1 MSDRIG
7 LTAESI
13 KSLKRTVKLLSLPK
27 EKRVKILKLALKQIK
42 DEAKEHI
49 KKQETPDGKQWEE
62 RSSGSTKKMY
72 RRRGT
77 LLNIIANDG
86 SEAKL
91 GYRGKK
97 NQLISIVQHYGQE
110 MTVKVNE
117 RALEKLRKQLASQ
130 SDPCSQQQARK
141 LKGLGYTIK
150 NKKGKEVSPSIKSI
164 QSRLTK
170 GQAGL
175 IARILKNKN
184 KGNKKGTPARPALNT
199 NAEHNAKILT
209 GVVEKFLGA
218 SV

>member
-1 MSDRIG
+1 MTEKVG

-27 EKRVKILKLALKQIK
+27 EKKTKLLKMALKQIK

-49 KKQETPDGKQWEE
+49 KKQETPDGKKWAE
-62 RSSGSTKKMY
+62 RRSGSNKKMY

-77 LLNIIANDG
+77 LLNIIKNDG
-86 SEAKL
+86 NEAKL

-97 NQLISIVQHYGQE
+97 NQLISVVQHYGQE
-110 MTVKVNE
+110 MTVSVNA
-117 RALEKLRKQLASQ
+117 RTLEKLRRQLASQ
-130 SDPCSQQQARK
+130 SDPCSTAQARK
-141 LKGLGYTIK
+141 LKSLGYKIK

-164 QSRLTK
+164 QARLTK

-184 KGNKKGTPARPALNT
+184 EGGKKGTPARPALNT
-199 NAEHNAKILT
+199 NTQHNAEILT
-209 GVVEKFLGA
+209 EVIEKVLKI
-218 SV
+218 